1 MASSSDAAVRGF
13 VPPQN
18 EAERFLM
25 HRVQELCTLAQKRGV
40 PRSTGF
46 LSDREQALAQA
57 ALNRE
62 ECTCARFWGGWEQ
75 AERKVLCL
83 EPPDTWELEPV
94 GILRLTALNAQ
105 PPKVP
110 GHRDYLGAIL
120 GLGLDR
126 ACLGDILPDPQD
138 PCVMYAFVLEDKQ
151 EFLAEE
157 LHQAGSWSVR
167 AEICE
172 EIPAQVLKEPER
184 ELHDTTVSSL
194 RADAV
199 LASMMHTSRTVAAQ
213 AISGGK
219 VEINHLPL
227 RSASEP
233 VYAGDLFTVRGAGRW
248 RVKEIGGTSRKG
260 RLFITYFQY

>member
-1 MASSSDAAVRGF
+1 
-13 VPPQN
+13 
-18 EAERFLM
+18 M
-25 HRVQELCTLAQKRGV
+25 HRVQELCTLAQKRGI
-40 PRSTGF
+40 PRNTGF
-46 LSDREQALAQA
+46 LSDREQALASA
-57 ALNRE
+57 AMNRE
-62 ECTCARFWGGWEQ
+62 DCTYGRFWGGWEQ

-83 EPPDTWELEPV
+83 EPPDTWQLEPV
-94 GILRLTALNAQ
+94 AVLQLTALNAQ
-105 PPKVP
+105 PPRVP

-126 ACLGDILPDPQD
+126 ACLGDLLPDPRD
-138 PCVMYAFVLEDKQ
+138 PRIMYAFVLEDKV

-167 AEICE
+167 AQLCDRVPPE
-172 EIPAQVLKEPER
+172 VLAEPER

-199 LASMMHTSRTVAAQ
+199 LAAMMHTSRTIAAQ

-233 VYAGDLFTVRGAGRW
+233 VYTGDLFTVRGAGRW
-248 RVKEIGGTSRKG
+248 RVKEVGGTSRKG

>member
-1 MASSSDAAVRGF
+1 
-13 VPPQN
+13 
-18 EAERFLM
+18 M
-25 HRVQELCTLAQKRGV
+25 HRVQELCTLAQKRGI
-40 PRSTGF
+40 PRNTGF
-46 LSDREQALAQA
+46 LSDREQSLASA
-57 ALNRE
+57 AMNRE
-62 ECTCARFWGGWEQ
+62 DCTYGRFWGGWEQ
-75 AERKVLCL
+75 AERKVLCI
-83 EPPDTWELEPV
+83 EPPDTWQLEPV
-94 GILRLTALNAQ
+94 AVLQLTALNAQ
-105 PPKVP
+105 PPRVP

-126 ACLGDILPDPQD
+126 ASLGDLLPDPRD
-138 PCVMYAFVLEDKQ
+138 PRIMYAFVLEDKV
-151 EFLAEE
+151 EFLVEE

-167 AEICE
+167 AQLCE
-172 EIPAQVLKEPER
+172 QVPPQVLAEPER

-199 LASMMHTSRTVAAQ
+199 LAAMMHTSRTVAAQ

-233 VYAGDLFTVRGAGRW
+233 VYTGDLFTVRGAGRW
-248 RVKEIGGTSRKG
+248 RVKEVGGTSRKG

>member
-1 MASSSDAAVRGF
+1 MASSSDTGVRGF

-25 HRVQELCTLAQKRGV
+25 HRVQELCELAHRRGI

-46 LSDREQALAQA
+46 LSDREQILASA
-57 ALNRE
+57 AMNRE
-62 ECTCARFWGGWEQ
+62 DCTYGRFWGGWSQ

-83 EPPDTWELEPV
+83 EPPDTWQLEPV
-94 GILRLTALNAQ
+94 AALRLTALHAQ
-105 PPKVP
+105 PPRVP
-110 GHRDYLGAIL
+110 GHREYLGAIL

-126 ACLGDILPDPQD
+126 ACLGDILSDPED
-138 PCVMYAFVLEDKQ
+138 PCVMYAFVLEDKLD
-151 EFLAEE
+151 FLAQE
-157 LHQAGSWSVR
+157 LHQAGSFSVR
-167 AEICE
+167 AEPCE
-172 EIPAQVLKEPER
+172 TVPGRVLAEPDR

-199 LASMMHTSRTVAAQ
+199 LAAMMHTSRTLAAQ

-227 RSASEP
+227 HSAAEP

>member
-1 MASSSDAAVRGF
+1 MASSSDTGVRGF

-18 EAERFLM
+18 EAERFFM
-25 HRVQELCTLAQKRGV
+25 HRVQELCTLAEKRGI
-40 PRSTGF
+40 PRNTGF
-46 LSDREQALAQA
+46 LSDREQALASA

-62 ECTCARFWGGWEQ
+62 NCTYARFWGG
-75 AERKVLCL
+75 ADRTERKVLCI
-83 EPPDTWELEPV
+83 EPPDAWQTEPV
-94 GILRLTALNAQ
+94 SALRLTAQGGQLSRY
-105 PPKVP
+105 P
-110 GHRDYLGAIL
+110 GHREYLGAIL

-126 ACLGDILPDPQD
+126 ACLGDILQD
-138 PCVMYAFVLEDKQ
+138 PEDPAVMYAFVLEDKV
-151 EFLAEE
+151 EFLVEQ
-157 LHQAGSWSVR
+157 LHQAGSWNVR
-167 AEICE
+167 TEACD
-172 EIPAQVLKEPER
+172 QVPDRVLAEPER

-199 LASMMHTSRTVAAQ
+199 LAAMMHTSRGIAAQ
-213 AISGGK
+213 AISTGR

>member
-25 HRVQELCTLAQKRGV
+25 HRIQELCALAQRRGI
-40 PRSTGF
+40 PRNTGF
-46 LSDREQALAQA
+46 LSDREQALALA
-57 ALNRE
+57 ALHRE
-62 ECTCARFWGGWEQ
+62 DCTFARFWGGWDH

-83 EPPDTWELEPV
+83 EPPDTWSLEPV
-94 GILRLTALNAQ
+94 GTLRLTAPNAQ
-105 PPKVP
+105 PGRVP

-138 PCVMYAFVLEDKQ
+138 PCVMYAFVLEDKLD
-151 EFLAEE
+151 FLAQE
-157 LHQAGSWSVR
+157 LRQAGSWNVR
-167 AEICE
+167 AEPCE
-172 EIPAQVLKEPER
+172 QIPPRVLEKPTR
-184 ELHDTTVSSL
+184 DLHETTVSSL

-199 LASMMHTSRTVAAQ
+199 LAAMMHTSRTLAAQ
-213 AISGGK
+213 TISAGK
-219 VEINHLPL
+219 VEINHVPL

-233 VYAGDLFTVRGAGRW
+233 VYTEDLFTVRGAGRW
-248 RVKEIGGTSRKG
+248 RVQEVGGTSRKG

>member
-1 MASSSDAAVRGF
+1 
-13 VPPQN
+13 
-18 EAERFLM
+18 M
-25 HRVQELCTLAQKRGV
+25 HRVQELCTLAQKRGI
-40 PRSTGF
+40 PRNTGF
-46 LSDREQALAQA
+46 LSDREQSLASA
-57 ALNRE
+57 AMNRE
-62 ECTCARFWGGWEQ
+62 DCTYGRFWGGWEQ
-75 AERKVLCL
+75 AERKVLCI
-83 EPPDTWELEPV
+83 EPPDTWQLEPV
-94 GILRLTALNAQ
+94 AVLQLTALNAQ
-105 PPKVP
+105 PPRVP

-126 ACLGDILPDPQD
+126 ACLGDLLPDPRD
-138 PCVMYAFVLEDKQ
+138 PRIMYAFVLEDKV
-151 EFLAEE
+151 EFLVEE

-167 AEICE
+167 AQLCE
-172 EIPAQVLKEPER
+172 QVPSQVLAEPER

-199 LASMMHTSRTVAAQ
+199 LAAMMHTSRTVAAQ

-233 VYAGDLFTVRGAGRW
+233 VYTGDLFTVRGAGRW
-248 RVKEIGGTSRKG
+248 RVKEVGGTSRKG

>member
-1 MASSSDAAVRGF
+1 
-13 VPPQN
+13 
-18 EAERFLM
+18 M
-25 HRVQELCTLAQKRGV
+25 HRVQELCTLAQKRGI
-40 PRSTGF
+40 PRNTGF
-46 LSDREQALAQA
+46 LSDREQSLASA
-57 ALNRE
+57 AMNRE
-62 ECTCARFWGGWEQ
+62 DCTYGRFWGGWEQ
-75 AERKVLCL
+75 AERKVLCI
-83 EPPDTWELEPV
+83 EPPDTWQLEPV
-94 GILRLTALNAQ
+94 AVLQLTALNAQ
-105 PPKVP
+105 PPRVP

-126 ACLGDILPDPQD
+126 ACLGDLLPDPRD
-138 PCVMYAFVLEDKQ
+138 PRIMYAFVLEDKV
-151 EFLAEE
+151 EFLVEE

-167 AEICE
+167 AQLCE
-172 EIPAQVLKEPER
+172 QVPPQVLAEPER

-199 LASMMHTSRTVAAQ
+199 LAAMMHTSRTVAAQ

-233 VYAGDLFTVRGAGRW
+233 VYTGDLFTVRGAGRW
-248 RVKEIGGTSRKG
+248 RVKEVGGTSRKG

>member
-1 MASSSDAAVRGF
+1 
-13 VPPQN
+13 
-18 EAERFLM
+18 M
-25 HRVQELCTLAQKRGV
+25 HRVQELCALAQNRGI

-46 LSDREQALAQA
+46 LSDREQVLASA
-57 ALNRE
+57 AMNRE
-62 ECTCARFWGGWEQ
+62 NCTYGRFWGGWDH

-83 EPPDTWELEPV
+83 EPPDSWPLEPV
-94 GILRLTALNAQ
+94 AAVRLTALNAQ
-105 PPKVP
+105 PPRVP
-110 GHRDYLGAIL
+110 GHREYLGAIL

-126 ACLGDILPDPQD
+126 ACLGDILPDPGNAN
-138 PCVMYAFVLEDKQ
+138 VMYAFVLEDKLD
-151 EFLAEE
+151 FLAQE

-167 AEICE
+167 AERCE
-172 EIPAQVLKEPER
+172 QIPEEVLRCPDR

-199 LASMMHTSRTVAAQ
+199 LAAMMHTSRTLATQ
-213 AISGGK
+213 AIAGGR

-227 RSASEP
+227 RSASEA

-248 RVKEIGGTSRKG
+248 RVQEVGGTSRKG